1 MRVTRRTKGL
11 ALLLVLA
18 TSAATFL
25 GWSQDWSTLRIGGQ
39 APALVPVAGSVA
51 APALSALALSSLA
64 LAGALAIAGRALR
77 VVLGVLQAL
86 IGATVALTALAA
98 VSGPVQAGEAAVTTV
113 TGVAGSAPVADL
125 VVGWTTTPWGPSTI
139 VAGVASALTGVLI
152 ALTGPRWPTGRSR
165 YDAPESAPT
174 RRVAPREDPVAAWD
188 SLSGGADPTRR
199 EPGEADDR
207 APEGAPGH
215 PADGRRGPAA
225 GTPADP
231 PAHGVRPDADR

>member
-1 MRVTRRTKGL
+1 MRVTRRTKSL

-25 GWSQDWSTLRIGGQ
+25 GWSQEWSTLRVGGQ
-39 APALVPVAGSVA
+39 APALVPVAGDVA

-86 IGATVALTALAA
+86 IGLTVALTALTA
-98 VSGPVQAGEAAVTTV
+98 VVSPVQAGEGAVTTV

-125 VVGWTTTPWGPSTI
+125 VVGWTTTPWGPVTL
-139 VAGVASALTGVLI
+139 VAGIASALTGVLVAI
-152 ALTGPRWPTGRSR
+152 TGPRWPTGRSR
-165 YDAPESAPT
+165 YDAPEAASAA
-174 RRVAPREDPVAAWD
+174 RIVPREDPVAAWD

-199 EPGEADDR
+199 EAGDADDGGIDP
-207 APEGAPGH
+207 A
-215 PADGRRGPAA
+215 PADGSGA
-225 GTPADP
+225 
-231 PAHGVRPDADR
+231 RPDAPAGPPQADGRPDAAG

>member
-1 MRVTRRTKGL
+1 MRVTRRTKAL

-64 LAGALAIAGRALR
+64 LAGALAIAGRVLR
-77 VVLGVLQAL
+77 VVLGVLQVL

-98 VSGPVQAGEAAVTTV
+98 ISGPVQAGEAAVTTV
-113 TGVAGSAPVADL
+113 TGVAGSAAVADL
-125 VVGWTTTPWGPSTI
+125 VVGWTTTPWGP
-139 VAGVASALTGVLI
+139 VALAAGIASALTGVLV
-152 ALTGPRWPTGRSR
+152 AVTGPRWPTGRSR
-165 YDAPESAPT
+165 YDAPDDAPA
-174 RRVAPREDPVAAWD
+174 RRIVPTEDPVAAWD

-199 EPGEADDR
+199 
-207 APEGAPGH
+207 APEDAPRDAPDGS
-215 PADGRRGPAA
+215 PRADGR
-225 GTPADP
+225 
-231 PAHGVRPDADR
+231 PDAAR

>member
-1 MRVTRRTKGL
+1 MRVTRRTKSL

-39 APALVPVAGSVA
+39 APALVPVAGEVA

-86 IGATVALTALAA
+86 IGLTVALTALTA
-98 VSGPVQAGEAAVTTV
+98 VVGPVQAGEAAVTTV

-125 VVGWTTTPWGPSTI
+125 VVGWTTTPWGPVTL
-139 VAGVASALTGVLI
+139 VAGIASALTGVLV
-152 ALTGPRWPTGRSR
+152 AVTGPRWPTGRSR
-165 YDAPESAPT
+165 YDAPEAASAA
-174 RRVAPREDPVAAWD
+174 RIVPREDPVAAWD

-199 EPGEADDR
+199 EAGDADDATA
-207 APEGAPGH
+207 APAPSDDDPGR
-215 PADGRRGPAA
+215 PDAAAGRPQADGRPDAA
-225 GTPADP
+225 G
-231 PAHGVRPDADR
+231 

>member
-1 MRVTRRTKGL
+1 MRVTRRTKSL

-64 LAGALAIAGRALR
+64 LAGRALR
-77 VVLGVLQAL
+77 VVLGVLQVL

-98 VSGPVQAGEAAVTTV
+98 VTGPVQAGEAAVTTV

-125 VVGWTTTPWGPSTI
+125 VVGWTTTPWGPVTL
-139 VAGVASALTGVLI
+139 VAGIASALTGVFV
-152 ALTGPRWPTGRSR
+152 AVTGPRWPTGRSR
-165 YDAPESAPT
+165 YDAPADAPA
-174 RRVAPREDPVAAWD
+174 RRIVPTEDPVAAWD

-199 EPGEADDR
+199 EAGDADDAPDATR
-207 APEGAPGH
+207 ADGSDARPQTDGAPG
-215 PADGRRGPAA
+215 
-225 GTPADP
+225 
-231 PAHGVRPDADR
+231 DAR

>member
-1 MRVTRRTKGL
+1 MRVTRRTKSL

-64 LAGALAIAGRALR
+64 LAGALAIAGRGLR

-125 VVGWTTTPWGPSTI
+125 VVGWTTTPWGPFTLA
-139 VAGVASALTGVLI
+139 AGVASALVGILV
-152 ALTGPRWPTGRSR
+152 AGTGPRWPTGRSR
-165 YDAPESAPT
+165 YDAPDAGPA
-174 RRVAPREDPVAAWD
+174 RRIVPREDPVAAWD

-199 EPGEADDR
+199 EPGDPDD
-207 APEGAPGH
+207 ASPAGSVAEGG
-215 PADGRRGPAA
+215 DGRREADGTAPAV
-225 GTPADP
+225 P
-231 PAHGVRPDADR
+231 PAPGVHPDADR

>member
-1 MRVTRRTKGL
+1 MRVTRRTKSL

-77 VVLGVLQAL
+77 VVLGILQVL
-86 IGATVALTALAA
+86 IGATVAVTALAA
-98 VSGPVQAGEAAVTTV
+98 VSGPVQAGEGAVTTV

-125 VVGWTTTPWGPSTI
+125 VVGWTTTPWGPVTL
-139 VAGVASALTGVLI
+139 VAGIASALTGVLVAI
-152 ALTGPRWPTGRSR
+152 TGPRWPTGRSR
-165 YDAPESAPT
+165 YDAAADAPAHRIVPT
-174 RRVAPREDPVAAWD
+174 EDPVAAWD

-199 EPGEADDR
+199 EAGDPAED
-207 APEGAPGH
+207 APQ
-215 PADGRRGPAA
+215 ADGR
-225 GTPADP
+225 
-231 PAHGVRPDADR
+231 PDAAR

>member
-1 MRVTRRTKGL
+1 MRVTRRTKSL

-77 VVLGVLQAL
+77 VVLGVLQVL
-86 IGATVALTALAA
+86 IGATVALSALAA
-98 VSGPVQAGEAAVTTV
+98 VAGPVQAGEAAVTTV

-125 VVGWTTTPWGPSTI
+125 VVGWTITPWGPVTV
-139 VAGVASALTGVLI
+139 VAGIASALTGVLVAI
-152 ALTGPRWPTGRSR
+152 TGPRWPTGRSR
-165 YDAPESAPT
+165 YDAPTDSPAP
-174 RRVAPREDPVAAWD
+174 RIVPREDPVAAWD

-199 EPGEADDR
+199 QEGDADD
-207 APEGAPGH
+207 APAATRTDGSDARPQTDGAPG
-215 PADGRRGPAA
+215 
-225 GTPADP
+225 
-231 PAHGVRPDADR
+231 DAR

>member
-77 VVLGVLQAL
+77 VVLGVLQVL
-86 IGATVALTALAA
+86 IGATVALTALTAI
-98 VSGPVQAGEAAVTTV
+98 SGPVQAGEAAVTAV
-113 TGVAGSAPVADL
+113 TGVAGSAAVADL
-125 VVGWTTTPWGPSTI
+125 VVGWTTTPWGPVAL
-139 VAGVASALTGVLI
+139 VAGIASALTGVLV
-152 ALTGPRWPTGRSR
+152 AVTGPRWPTGRSR
-165 YDAPESAPT
+165 YDAPEAASAGRIVPT
-174 RRVAPREDPVAAWD
+174 EDPVAAWD
-188 SLSGGADPTRR
+188 SMSGGADPTRR
-199 EPGEADDR
+199 
-207 APEGAPGH
+207 APGDG
-215 PADGRRGPAA
+215 PDDAPRDAPYDAPGDAPRSDGR
-225 GTPADP
+225 ADP
-231 PAHGVRPDADR
+231 AR

>member
-1 MRVTRRTKGL
+1 MRVTRRTKSL

-77 VVLGVLQAL
+77 VVLGVLQVL
-86 IGATVALTALAA
+86 IGATVALSALAA
-98 VSGPVQAGEAAVTTV
+98 VAGPVQAGEAAVTTV

-125 VVGWTTTPWGPSTI
+125 VVGWTTTPWGPVTV
-139 VAGVASALTGVLI
+139 VAGIASALTGVLVAI
-152 ALTGPRWPTGRSR
+152 TGPRWPTGRSR
-165 YDAPESAPT
+165 YDAPADSPAT
-174 RRVAPREDPVAAWD
+174 RIVPREDPVAAWD

-199 EPGEADDR
+199 EAGDADDAPAATR
-207 APEGAPGH
+207 ADGSNARPQTDGAPG
-215 PADGRRGPAA
+215 
-225 GTPADP
+225 
-231 PAHGVRPDADR
+231 DAR

>member
-1 MRVTRRTKGL
+1 MRVTRRTKSL

-39 APALVPVAGSVA
+39 APALVPVPGSVA

-98 VSGPVQAGEAAVTTV
+98 VAGPVQAGEAAVTTV

-125 VVGWTTTPWGPSTI
+125 VVGWTTTPWGHVTLA
-139 VAGVASALTGVLI
+139 AGIASALTGLLV
-152 ALTGPRWPTGRSR
+152 AVTGPRWPTRRSR
-165 YDAPESAPT
+165 YDAPTDVPA
-174 RRVAPREDPVAAWD
+174 RRIVPREDPVAAWD

-199 EPGEADDR
+199 EAGDADD
-207 APEGAPGH
+207 APADAPSDAAGGTR
-215 PADGRRGPAA
+215 PDAPAARPQADGRPG
-225 GTPADP
+225 
-231 PAHGVRPDADR
+231 DAR